1 MMNKNIWGPSAWLFM
16 HSISFQYPENPT
28 EEDKNNYKVFF
39 ESLKN
44 TIPCP
49 KCREHYSENLKQKPI
64 QLNSRDE
71 LIQWVIDIHN
81 EVNKKNS
88 KKIYSRQEVEKLYLS
103 KYNYSIKENSTE
115 NSSMNMLLII
125 ILIFLIIFYFLKK
138 Q

>member
-1 MMNKNIWGPSAWLFM
+1 M
-16 HSISFQYPENPT
+16 HSISFQYPETPT
-28 EEDKNNYKVFF
+28 EEDKNNYRVFF

-81 EVNKKNS
+81 EVNEKNS

-103 KYNYSIKENSTE
+103 KYNYSIEKNESIESN
-115 NSSMNMLLII
+115 MNMLLIV

-138 Q
+138 

>member
-1 MMNKNIWGPSAWLFM
+1 MMNKNIWGPSGWLFM

>member
-1 MMNKNIWGPSAWLFM
+1 MMNKNIWGPSGWLFM
-16 HSISFQYPENPT
+16 HSISFQYPENPN
-28 EEDKNNYKVFF
+28 EEDKNNYRVFF

-49 KCREHYSENLKQKPI
+49 KCREHYSENLKQNPI

-81 EVNKKNS
+81 EVNEKNS

-103 KYNYSIKENSTE
+103 KYNYSIEKNESIESN
-115 NSSMNMLLII
+115 MNMLLIV
-125 ILIFLIIFYFLKK
+125 ILIVMVVFYFLKK
-138 Q
+138 

>member
-1 MMNKNIWGPSAWLFM
+1 MMNKNIWGPSGWLFM
-16 HSISFQYPENPT
+16 HSISFQYPENPK
-28 EEDKNNYKVFF
+28 EEDKNNYRVFF

-49 KCREHYSENLKQKPI
+49 KCREHYSENLKQNPI

-81 EVNKKNS
+81 AVNEKNS

-103 KYNYSIKENSTE
+103 KYNYSIEKNESIE
-115 NSSMNMLLII
+115 
-125 ILIFLIIFYFLKK
+125 
-138 Q
+138 

>member
-1 MMNKNIWGPSAWLFM
+1 MMNKNIWGPSGWLFM

-28 EEDKNNYKVFF
+28 EEDKNNYRVFF

-81 EVNKKNS
+81 EVNEKNS

-103 KYNYSIKENSTE
+103 KYNYSIKENLTE
-115 NSSMNMLLII
+115 NSSMNMLLFV
-125 ILIFLIIFYFLKK
+125 ILIVMVVFYFLKK
-138 Q
+138 

>member
-1 MMNKNIWGPSAWLFM
+1 MMNKNIWGPSGWLFM
-16 HSISFQYPENPT
+16 HSISFQYPEYPT

-81 EVNKKNS
+81 EVNEKNS

>member
-1 MMNKNIWGPSAWLFM
+1 MMNKNIWGPSGWLFM

-103 KYNYSIKENSTE
+103 KFNYSIKENSTE

-125 ILIFLIIFYFLKK
+125 ILIFLIIFYFLKR
-138 Q
+138 

>member
-1 MMNKNIWGPSAWLFM
+1 MMNKNIWGPSGWLFM

-28 EEDKNNYKVFF
+28 EEDKNNYRVFF

-64 QLNSRDE
+64 QLNTRDE

-81 EVNKKNS
+81 EVNEKNS
-88 KKIYSRQEVEKLYLS
+88 KKIYSRQEVEKLYSS
-103 KYNYSIKENSTE
+103 KYNYSIEKNESIESN
-115 NSSMNMLLII
+115 MNMLLIV

-138 Q
+138 

>member
-1 MMNKNIWGPSAWLFM
+1 MNKNIWGPSGWLFM
-16 HSISFQYPENPT
+16 HSISFQYPENPN
-28 EEDKNNYKVFF
+28 EEDKNNYRVFF

-49 KCREHYSENLKQKPI
+49 KCREHYSENFKQNPI

-81 EVNKKNS
+81 EVNEKNS

-103 KYNYSIKENSTE
+103 KYNYSIEKNESIESN
-115 NSSMNMLLII
+115 MNMLLIV
-125 ILIFLIIFYFLKK
+125 ILIVMVVFYFLKK
-138 Q
+138 